1 MEGNAVATAPL
12 TTTSYAILGLLALKP
27 WTTYELTQQ
36 MDRSL
41 GRYWPRAQSKLYEEP
56 KKLVVHG
63 LARATDD
70 PVGQRSRTVYTIT
83 AKGRRALAGW
93 LEDPGAGPVIEFEQ
107 LVKVFFSD
115 QGTRAGT
122 LATLDAGPGVGPGTE
137 RRDGRGGSRLPG
149 GPRPVPGPSGAA
161 ERQRALP
168 DRLLRA
174 RQRLGRVGP
183 GRVVET
189 WPDDPSEAEVDP
201 AVVEE
206 NQRRAESVAGAVI
219 PGLTL
224 DRHTPRW
231 TLSAGHETIRAWATT
246 TSWRRSSG

>member
-93 LEDPGAGPVIEFEQ
+93 LEEPGAGPVIEFEQ

-115 QGTRAGT
+115 QGTRTGT
-122 LATLDAGPGVGPGTE
+122 LATLDAAQEWARERSAETAAVGADYRE
-137 RRDGRGGSRLPG
+137 GRGQFPAR
-149 GPRPVPGPSGAA
+149 AA
-161 ERQRALP
+161 QLNVSVRFLIDFYALVS
-168 DRLLRA
+168 DWA
-174 RQRLGRVGP
+174 EWAQG
-183 GRVVET
+183 VVET

-206 NQRRAESVAGAVI
+206 NQRRAESVAA
-219 PGLTL
+219 
-224 DRHTPRW
+224 RSPRP
-231 TLSAGHETIRAWATT
+231 
-246 TSWRRSSG
+246 